1 LKDDLKK
8 LFLKSLESNN
18 EYSEA
23 HLQLALI
30 YEKEKDFI
38 NAEKHLEL
46 AISFY
51 QNNINSLQ
59 NKGDLLLKKSQFQNA
74 KIEFSKAQDKRTL
87 CADVFYQ
94 QAKYFLRQKKIED
107 AQNSFKNS
115 IKMNDLNYKSH
126 CDLGIIFLD
135 KGHLDNAR
143 LHMEKAVSLNY
154 GDSESH
160 YYLASIMLK
169 MKDFKEAEQH
179 FLSALDI
186 LITINQLEAIR
197 LYEKIKIDFPK
208 LSHSDLEKIM

>member
-1 LKDDLKK
+1 MKDDLKA

-38 NAEKHLEL
+38 NAEKHFEL

-51 QNNINSLQ
+51 ESNINSLQ

-94 QAKYFLRQKKIED
+94 QAQYFLRHKKIEN

-115 IKMNDLNYKSH
+115 IKHYF
-126 CDLGIIFLD
+126 FL
-135 KGHLDNAR
+135 
-143 LHMEKAVSLNY
+143 
-154 GDSESH
+154 
-160 YYLASIMLK
+160 
-169 MKDFKEAEQH
+169 
-179 FLSALDI
+179 
-186 LITINQLEAIR
+186 
-197 LYEKIKIDFPK
+197 
-208 LSHSDLEKIM
+208 

>member
-1 LKDDLKK
+1 MKDDLKT

-18 EYSEA
+18 KYSEA

-38 NAEKHLEL
+38 NAEKHFEL

-51 QNNINSLQ
+51 ESNINSLQ

-74 KIEFSKAQDKRTL
+74 KIEFSKAQDKKAL
-87 CADVFYQ
+87 CADVFYE
-94 QAKYFLRQKKIED
+94 QAKYFLRHKKIED
-107 AQNSFKNS
+107 AHNSLKNS
-115 IKMNDLNYKSH
+115 IKMNELNYKSH
-126 CDLGIIFLD
+126 YDLGIIFFD
-135 KGHLDNAR
+135 KGHLDSAR

-160 YYLASIMLK
+160 YYLAVIMLK

-186 LITINQLEAIR
+186 LITNNQAEAMK

-208 LSHSDLEKIM
+208 LSHSDLEKKM